1 MKNLFR
7 IIRLWR
13 SQGDVLIL
21 GAVIAM
27 VSLASGIAV
36 QALAGAAL
44 GGAAVLGILRL
55 LGPLRV
61 VLRYVERLVTH
72 DATFRALADLR
83 VWLFRGIARGAAW
96 GIGFRRSGDLLA
108 RLVADI
114 DILDGVYLR
123 IALPLLGALLLWP
136 VLVWRGWDV
145 DPHVA
150 VALALLFA
158 VAAFLGPFVAARGA
172 MRLGGRRAEAG
183 AALRVAALDLLSGLR
198 EVRVFGAEGRMRA
211 TIQAREAELH
221 GAEHGLASVA
231 ARSSAMALLAGQA
244 ALLAVLIAIAAAGHR
259 PAALLLLFMTL
270 AAFEV
275 TGGLARAGATLGQA
289 ARAAGRL
296 LEAVD
301 SAAPAEPAH
310 PASPT
315 GFGLRFEGVTFRWA
329 ADRPPV
335 FEGLSMEIP
344 EGSRVALLGPSGAG
358 KSTLAAL
365 ALRAAEPEAGRILLG
380 GVELGRIANTE
391 LRANIGYLSQA
402 THLFADTVR
411 ANLLLGRPDATEA
424 ELWQALETA
433 RIDDVVR
440 GLPEGLDAWVGE
452 GGAGFS
458 GGQGRR
464 LALARTL
471 LSRAPILILDEPCA
485 GLDAQTERA
494 FLATLN
500 EAAAGRSVVLIAHRL
515 VGIEVLDRIWR
526 LSAGHAMAAAG

>member
-1 MKNLFR
+1 MRDLFR
-7 IIRLWR
+7 ILRLWR
-13 SQGDVLIL
+13 SQGDALLL
-21 GAVIAM
+21 GAAIALA
-27 VSLASGIAV
+27 SLAAGISV
-36 QALAGAAL
+36 QALGGAAL
-44 GGAAVLGILRL
+44 GGAAVMAVLRL

-61 VLRYVERLVTH
+61 ALRYIERLTTH

-108 RLVADI
+108 RLVSDI

-123 IALPLLGALLLWP
+123 ILIPLLGALVIWP
-136 VLVWRGWDV
+136 VLVWRAWDV
-145 DPHVA
+145 DLHLA
-150 VALALLFA
+150 VSLGVLFALAAFA
-158 VAAFLGPFVAARGA
+158 GPIVAARGA

-211 TIQAREAELH
+211 TIQAREATLH
-221 GAEHGLASVA
+221 GAEHGIASVA
-231 ARSSAMALLAGQA
+231 ANASAMALLSGQA
-244 ALLAVLIAIAAAGHR
+244 ALLAVLIAISATGHT
-259 PAALLLLFMTL
+259 PTALLLLFLTL

-275 TGGLARAGATLGQA
+275 TGGLARAGASLGQA
-289 ARAAGRL
+289 ARASSRL

-301 SAAPAEPAH
+301 TASPAEPAN
-310 PASPT
+310 PASPA
-315 GFGLRFEGVTFRWA
+315 GFALRFEGVTFRWA

-335 FEGLSMEIP
+335 FDGLTLEIP
-344 EGSRVALLGPSGAG
+344 QGTRVALLGPSGVG
-358 KSTLAAL
+358 KSSLAAL
-365 ALRAAEPEAGRILLG
+365 ALRAAEPEAGHIMLG
-380 GVELGRIANTE
+380 GVDIARIPTAE

-411 ANLLLGRPDATEA
+411 NNLLLGRPDATEE

-433 RIDDVVR
+433 RIDEMVR
-440 GLPEGLDAWVGE
+440 GLPDGLDAWVGE

-485 GLDAQTERA
+485 GLDADTERA
-494 FLATLN
+494 FLSTLN
-500 EAAAGRSVVLIAHRL
+500 EVAVGRTVVLIAHRL
-515 VGIEVLDRIWR
+515 VGIERLDRVWR
-526 LSAGHAMAAAG
+526 LSAGHAMAAMG

>member
-1 MKNLFR
+1 MNSLFR
-7 IIRLWR
+7 ILGLWR
-13 SQGDVLIL
+13 GRADMLLL
-21 GAVIAM
+21 GAAIAM
-27 VSLASGIAV
+27 LSLASAISV

-44 GGAAVLGILRL
+44 AGAAVMVLLRL

-61 VLRYVERLVTH
+61 VLRYGERLVTH

-83 VWLFRGIARGAAW
+83 VWLFRGIARGSAW

-108 RLVADI
+108 RLVSDI

-123 IALPLLGALLLWP
+123 IAIPLLGALLLWP
-136 VLVWRGWDV
+136 VLVWRGLAV

-158 VAAFLGPFVAARGA
+158 VAAFLAPFIAARGA
-172 MRLGGRRAEAG
+172 MRLGGRRAEAA
-183 AALRVAALDLLSGLR
+183 AALRVAALDLLTGLR

-211 TIQAREAELH
+211 AIQAREAELH
-221 GAEHGLASVA
+221 GAEHGLAAVA
-231 ARSSAMALLAGQA
+231 SGASAMALLAGQA

-259 PAALLLLFMTL
+259 PAALLLLFLTL
-270 AAFEV
+270 AAFEA

-296 LEAVD
+296 LEAAED
-301 SAAPAEPAH
+301 SAPAEPAH
-310 PASPT
+310 PASPE
-315 GFGLRFEGVTFRWA
+315 GFGLRFDNVTFRWA

-335 FEGLSMEIP
+335 FEALTMDIP

-365 ALRAAEPEAGRILLG
+365 ALRAAVPEAGRIMLG
-380 GVELGRIANTE
+380 GVDIARIPSAE

-411 ANLLLGRPDATEA
+411 ANLLLGRPDATEP

-433 RIDDVVR
+433 RIAEVVR
-440 GLPEGLDAWVGE
+440 ALPDGLDAWVGE

-485 GLDAQTERA
+485 GLDAETERA

-500 EAAAGRSVVLIAHRL
+500 EAASGRSVVLIAHRL
-515 VGIEVLDRIWR
+515 VGIEALDRIWR
-526 LSAGHAMAAAG
+526 LSAGHAMDAAG

>member
-1 MKNLFR
+1 MKDLLR
-7 IIRLWR
+7 IMGLWR
-13 SQGDVLIL
+13 SQDDALLL
-21 GAVIAM
+21 GAAIALA
-27 VSLASGIAV
+27 SLASGITV

-44 GGAAVLGILRL
+44 GGAAVMAVLRL
-55 LGPLRV
+55 LGPIRV
-61 VLRYVERLVTH
+61 ALRYAERMATH

-123 IALPLLGALLLWP
+123 ILIPLVGALLIWP
-136 VLVWRGWDV
+136 VLVWRAWDV
-145 DPHVA
+145 DPHLA
-150 VALALLFA
+150 VSLAVLFALAAFA
-158 VAAFLGPFVAARGA
+158 GPVVAARGA

-211 TIQAREAELH
+211 AIQAREAALH
-221 GAEHGLASVA
+221 GAEHGIANVA
-231 ARSSAMALLAGQA
+231 ANASALALLSGQA
-244 ALLAVLIAIAAAGHR
+244 ALLAVLIAIGTSGHA
-259 PAALLLLFMTL
+259 PAALLLLFLTL
-270 AAFEV
+270 AAFEA
-275 TGGLARAGATLGQA
+275 TGGLARAGSSLGQA
-289 ARAAGRL
+289 ARAATRL

-301 SAAPAEPAH
+301 TATPAEPVQ
-310 PASPT
+310 PASSA
-315 GFGLRFEGVTFRWA
+315 GFALRFEGVTFRWA
-329 ADRPPV
+329 VDRPPV
-335 FEGLSMEIP
+335 FDGLSIEIP

-358 KSTLAAL
+358 KSSLAAL
-365 ALRAAEPEAGRILLG
+365 ALRAAEPEAGRVTLG
-380 GVELGRIANTE
+380 GVDIARIPTAE

-411 ANLLLGRPDATEA
+411 ANLLLGRPEATDD

-433 RIDDVVR
+433 RIADVVR
-440 GLPEGLDAWVGE
+440 ALPEGLDAWVGE

-471 LSRAPILILDEPCA
+471 LSQAPILILDEPCA
-485 GLDAQTERA
+485 GLDAETERA

-500 EAAAGRSVVLIAHRL
+500 EVAVGRTVVLIAHRL
-515 VGIEVLDRIWR
+515 IGIERLDRIWR
-526 LSAGHAMAAAG
+526 LSAGHAMAATG